1 MPTFCHCPTVSTVTS
16 LTRWENRVSLDP
28 IVRVRKVSALTP
40 LSRWENSVSLDPIIK
55 VRKRCPH
62 CQGEKTVSTV
72 TTLTRSDS
80 IVSALLLR
88 LKNYAI
94 GDLIGKGEKAV
105 STMTTLTK
113 SDSIVSTSL
122 LRWKKLCQWW
132 LHWERCVN
140 HDHIDKVR

>member
-1 MPTFCHCPTVSTVTS
+1 M
-16 LTRWENRVSLDP
+16 
-28 IVRVRKVSALTP
+28 
-40 LSRWENSVSLDPIIK
+40 
-55 VRKRCPH
+55 
-62 CQGEKTVSTV
+62 STV

-122 LRWKKLCQWW
+122 LR
-132 LHWERCVN
+132 
-140 HDHIDKVR
+140 